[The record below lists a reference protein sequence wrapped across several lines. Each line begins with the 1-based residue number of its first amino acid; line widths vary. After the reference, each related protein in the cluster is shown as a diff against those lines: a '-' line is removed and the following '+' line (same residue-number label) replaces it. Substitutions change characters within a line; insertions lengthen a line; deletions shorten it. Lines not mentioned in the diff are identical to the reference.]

1 MTFCISG
8 MASPLLNCSM
18 DDFIKNCCEDSE
30 SLEDAILPHG
40 KGRQGMIK
48 LLRKEIQL
56 AASPRFL
63 LLHRVWPDGVRSRI
77 PNSGRFLFRLPL
89 GCFQSFQTAREA
101 NDLTYTA
108 LLPVAKHDVVRAKYA
123 FCCFIEICYF
133 TLTGA
138 VTLIRMTLLSNA
150 AVYRNNVLMN
160 ANLVY
165 LAFVLLILG
174 LFNAIFVGGFFQTA
188 YKFAKPFVKFIIAA
202 PLRSWGWAKRL
213 FHIPGLAALN
223 AFGFAHM
230 GLQLGI
236 LALGILLF
244 SGLTVL
250 SNTPGNAKF

>member
-1 MTFCISG
+1 MITK
-8 MASPLLNCSM
+8 A
-18 DDFIKNCCEDSE
+18 FIPSQPTKNVMFSAAKKMVCCMC
-30 SLEDAILPHG
+30 LE
-40 KGRQGMIK
+40 KM
-48 LLRKEIQL
+48 
-56 AASPRFL
+56 
-63 LLHRVWPDGVRSRI
+63 
-77 PNSGRFLFRLPL
+77 NFLFTMNQNRK
-89 GCFQSFQTAREA
+89 T
-101 NDLTYTA
+101 
-108 LLPVAKHDVVRAKYA
+108 

-202 PLRSWGWAKRL
+202 FAVVGLGETL
-213 FHIPGLAALN
+213 FHIPGLDALN

-250 SNTPGNAKF
+250 SKHRAMRNFERIDL

>member
-1 MTFCISG
+1 MLSG
-8 MASPLLNCSM
+8 
-18 DDFIKNCCEDSE
+18 
-30 SLEDAILPHG
+30 
-40 KGRQGMIK
+40 
-48 LLRKEIQL
+48 
-56 AASPRFL
+56 
-63 LLHRVWPDGVRSRI
+63 
-77 PNSGRFLFRLPL
+77 
-89 GCFQSFQTAREA
+89 
-101 NDLTYTA
+101 
-108 LLPVAKHDVVRAKYA
+108 
-123 FCCFIEICYF
+123 
-133 TLTGA
+133 
-138 VTLIRMTLLSNA
+138 
-150 AVYRNNVLMN
+150 RNNVLMN

-202 PLRSWGWAKRL
+202 FAVVGLGETL

-250 SNTPGNAKF
+250 SKHRAMRNFERIDL

>member
-1 MTFCISG
+1 
-8 MASPLLNCSM
+8 
-18 DDFIKNCCEDSE
+18 
-30 SLEDAILPHG
+30 
-40 KGRQGMIK
+40 MIK

-56 AASPRFL
+56 AASPLSYFFIGFGL
-63 LLHRVWPDGVRSRI
+63 MAFVPGYPILVGSFFVC
-77 PNSGRFLFRLPL
+77 L
-89 GCFQSFQTAREA
+89 GLFQSFQTAREA

-108 LLPVAKHDVVRAKYA
+108 LLPVAKRDVVRAKYA

-160 ANLVY
+160 
-165 LAFVLLILG
+165 
-174 LFNAIFVGGFFQTA
+174 
-188 YKFAKPFVKFIIAA
+188 KFAKPFVKFIIAA
-202 PLRSWGWAKRL
+202 FAVVGLGETL
-213 FHIPGLAALN
+213 FHIPGLAALS

-250 SNTPGNAKF
+250 SKHRAMRNFERIDL